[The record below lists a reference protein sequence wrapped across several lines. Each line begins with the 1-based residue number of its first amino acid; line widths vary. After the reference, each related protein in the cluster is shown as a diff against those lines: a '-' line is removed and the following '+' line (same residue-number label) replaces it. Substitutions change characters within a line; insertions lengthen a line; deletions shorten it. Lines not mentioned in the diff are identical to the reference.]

1 MPPLE
6 PKQEPDANAAE
17 TTNVVSEAQ
26 PDSIPL
32 LIRQTASHDQFFKL
46 ILGDVNRARLFLQWV
61 FQLEKIEAPVDLSR
75 LEIQSGTL
83 FGGTEKKS
91 PEDRLFADLLFKAPL
106 RVSLPDKK
114 RKDIPVYIFFLL
126 EHKSSNDNLTAF
138 QLLRYQ
144 VAIWK
149 MALNDPQRKPSD
161 PFPFILPIIV
171 HHGRG
176 PFTSPTN
183 IGDLIIPVEGL
194 EKYRPSVPCMVVD
207 VETIE
212 EANFPR
218 DEELYR
224 FFNALKDVF
233 APDVLERMEAMCQSV
248 RDKELDDSLKKF
260 YVKIFYYIGRNALK
274 TDVKRLEEMMRT
286 LSIAEEDIKLLSA
299 WQQDILA
306 AEARGEALG
315 KAQGEALGEARG
327 KALGKAL
334 GEVQGALQQQR
345 KNLLKSLA
353 SRLGNLPGDIVSRIE
368 SNEDLADLERLFGE
382 VFEVVSWDDFRKVM
396 SEECR

>member
-299 WQQDILA
+299 WQKDILA
-306 AEARGEALG
+306 AEARGKALGEAQGEARG
-315 KAQGEALGEARG
+315 KAQGEA
-327 KALGKAL
+327 
-334 GEVQGALQQQR
+334 QGALQQQR
-345 KNLLKSLA
+345 KILLMILD
-353 SRLGNLPGDIVSRIE
+353 SRLGNVPGDIISWIE
-368 SNEDLADLERLFGE
+368 SNEDLADLERLFKQ
-382 VFEVVSWDDFRKVM
+382 VSEVVSWDDFRKVM